1 MATETFVLAVGD
13 KPTIVKDPNAVLDY
27 TLDWTD
33 WLAGITDTIAT
44 ATAALTGGL
53 VLDDITHDDTTVTLW
68 LSGGTVGSTGS
79 ARVRITTVGT
89 GARPRTDDR
98 TVYFKIKER

>member
-1 MATETFVLAVGD
+1 MATETFEITAGN
-13 KPTIVKDPNAVLDY
+13 KPTILKDPNAVLDY
-27 TLDWTD
+27 TLDWSE
-33 WLAGITDTIAT
+33 WLEPLTDTIASVNV
-44 ATAALTGGL
+44 AVSG
-53 VLDDITHDDTTVTLW
+53 VTLDHTTNNGTSVTIW
-68 LSGGTVGSTGS
+68 ISGGTVGTRGE

>member
-1 MATETFVLAVGD
+1 MATETFVVSVG

-27 TLDWTD
+27 TLDWSE
-33 WLAGITDTIAT
+33 WLEPLTDTIASV
-44 ATAALTGGL
+44 AVAVTG
-53 VLDDITHDDTTVTLW
+53 VTLDHTTNDGTSVTIW
-68 LSGGTVGSTGS
+68 VSGGTVGTPGS

>member
-1 MATETFVLAVGD
+1 MATETFVVTAG
-13 KPTIVKDPNAVLDY
+13 KPLITKDPNAVLDY
-27 TLDWTD
+27 TIDWSD
-33 WLAGITDTIAT
+33 WLEPLGDTIASV
-44 ATAALTGGL
+44 AIAVAGGIT
-53 VLDDITHDDTTVTLW
+53 LDHNTNNGTSVTIW
-68 LSGGTVGSTGS
+68 ISGGTVGTRGE

>member
-1 MATETFVLAVGD
+1 MATETFVVTAN
-13 KPTIVKDPNAVLDY
+13 KPTILKDPNAVLDY
-27 TLDWTD
+27 TLDWSE
-33 WLAGITDTIAT
+33 WLEPLGDTIASV
-44 ATAALTGGL
+44 AVAVAGGIT
-53 VLDDITHDDTTVTLW
+53 LDHTTNDGTSVTIW
-68 LSGGTVGSTGS
+68 IAGGTVGTRGE

>member
-1 MATETFVLAVGD
+1 MATETFEVTLG

-27 TLDWTD
+27 TIDWTE
-33 WLAGITDTIAT
+33 WLEPLDDTIASVAVAVAGGIT
-44 ATAALTGGL
+44 LDHTTNNATS
-53 VLDDITHDDTTVTLW
+53 VTIW
-68 LSGGTVGSTGS
+68 ISGGTVGERGS

-89 GARPRTDDR
+89 GAQPRTDDR

>member
-1 MATETFVLAVGD
+1 MATETFVVTAN
-13 KPTIVKDPNAVLDY
+13 KPTILKDPNAVLDY
-27 TLDWTD
+27 TLDWSK
-33 WLAGITDTIAT
+33 WLEPLGDTIASV
-44 ATAALTGGL
+44 AVAVTG
-53 VLDDITHDDTTVTLW
+53 VTLDHTTNNGTSVTIW
-68 LSGGTVGSTGS
+68 ISGGTVGTRGE

>member
-1 MATETFVLAVGD
+1 MATETFEVTLG

-33 WLAGITDTIAT
+33 WLEPLSGDTFASVSV
-44 ATAALTGGL
+44 AVSG
-53 VLDDITHDDTTVTLW
+53 VTLDHTTNNGTSVTIW
-68 LSGGTVGSTGS
+68 ISGGTVGTPGS
-79 ARVRITTVGT
+79 SRVRIASVGT

>member
-1 MATETFVLAVGD
+1 MATETFVIAAGN
-13 KPTIVKDPNAVLDY
+13 KPTILKDPNAVLDY
-27 TLDWTD
+27 TLDWSE
-33 WLAGITDTIAT
+33 WLEPLTDTIASVNV
-44 ATAALTGGL
+44 AVSG
-53 VLDDITHDDTTVTLW
+53 VTLDHTTNNGTSVTIW
-68 LSGGTVGSTGS
+68 ISGGTVGTRGE

>member
-1 MATETFVLAVGD
+1 MATETFVVTAN
-13 KPTIVKDPNAVLDY
+13 KPTITKDPNAVLDY
-27 TLDWTD
+27 TLDWSD
-33 WLAGITDTIAT
+33 WLEPASDTIASV
-44 ATAALTGGL
+44 AVAVTG
-53 VLDDITHDDTTVTLW
+53 VTLDHTTNNGTSVTIW
-68 LSGGTVGSTGS
+68 ISGGTVGTRGE

>member
-1 MATETFVLAVGD
+1 MATETFEIAAGN
-13 KPTIVKDPNAVLDY
+13 KPTILKDPNAVLDY
-27 TLDWTD
+27 TLDWSE
-33 WLAGITDTIAT
+33 WLEPLTDTIASVSV
-44 ATAALTGGL
+44 AVSG
-53 VLDDITHDDTTVTLW
+53 VTLDHTTNNGTSVTIW
-68 LSGGTVGSTGS
+68 ISGGTVGTRGE

>member
-1 MATETFVLAVGD
+1 MATETFVVSVG

-27 TLDWTD
+27 TLDWTE
-33 WLAGITDTIAT
+33 WLEPLTDTIASVSV
-44 ATAALTGGL
+44 AVSG
-53 VLDDITHDDTTVTLW
+53 VTLDHTTNNATSVTIW
-68 LSGGTVGSTGS
+68 VSGGTVGTPGS

>member
-1 MATETFVLAVGD
+1 MATETFEIAAGN
-13 KPTIVKDPNAVLDY
+13 KPTILKDPNAVLDY
-27 TLDWTD
+27 TLDWSE
-33 WLAGITDTIAT
+33 WLEPLTDTIASVSV
-44 ATAALTGGL
+44 AVSG
-53 VLDDITHDDTTVTLW
+53 VTLDHTTNNGTSVTIW
-68 LSGGTVGSTGS
+68 VAGGTVGTRGE

>member
-1 MATETFVLAVGD
+1 MATETFVVSVG

-33 WLAGITDTIAT
+33 WLEPLSDTIASVSV
-44 ATAALTGGL
+44 AVSG
-53 VLDDITHDDTTVTLW
+53 VTLDHTTNNSTSVTIW
-68 LSGGTVGSTGS
+68 ISGGTVGTPGS